1 MKRLTILLTLFA
13 IAQSAMAY
21 KYHDPKAGANHSH
34 HHTYDQKQARTWKF
48 EDKSI
53 AAEGT
58 FLLAKAGKV
67 FIEKEDGVVSFPIEK
82 LSWVDQKYVSRKLKE
97 IEAINKELYLD
108 QPAKKA
114 NNSNRWAQSLAGSV
128 LALALL
134 FTIVLLRQ
142 RMAGKTHWAVGS
154 FSALLVTS
162 VVLASCA
169 SGDRGT
175 DETPS
180 IGTSFTSDPTVM
192 NAAFTP
198 YNNVSTHWDD
208 NYFYVESQGI
218 PDHQMM
224 VGITAWIA
232 QVPTPHDYTGDN
244 AWPIP
249 LTATYADNPISIES
263 DFQRGAIGV
272 AANGIPIFNPLNASG
287 LVSQQ
292 IGELDAYGGH
302 SGRGDDYHYHTAP
315 LHLET
320 TSVLQPIAYALDGFA
335 VYGSKEPDGTNMA
348 SLDDY
353 HGHEYGDNY
362 HYHGTET
369 YPYMIA
375 AMRGEVALSGNSPQT
390 QVEPQPVGQA
400 FRGDPHAINSD
411 NLVIDNLVE
420 KTGGNGYVLTYT
432 SNGVEGSVDYS
443 WDENGLYTFI
453 FNDIDGST
461 TTETFQ
467 R

>member
-1 MKRLTILLTLFA
+1 
-13 IAQSAMAY
+13 MAY
-21 KYHDPKAGANHSH
+21 KYHDPKAGTQHSH
-34 HHTYDQKQARTWKF
+34 HTSDEARVRTWKF

-58 FLLAKAGKV
+58 FLVAKAGKV
-67 FIEKEDGVVSFPIEK
+67 FIEKKDAVISIPIEK

-97 IEAINKELYLD
+97 IEKINKQMYLTA
-108 QPAKKA
+108 PPKKA
-114 NNSNRWAQSLAGSV
+114 SNASRWAQPLAGSV
-128 LALALL
+128 LVLTLL

-142 RMAGKTHWAVGS
+142 RTSSKTHLATVS
-154 FSALLVTS
+154 LSALLIAS
-162 VVLASCA
+162 VVLAGC
-169 SGDRGT
+169 SGGNGDT

-180 IGTSFTSDPTVM
+180 IGTSFTSDPSVM

-198 YNNVSTHWDD
+198 YSNVSTRWDD

-249 LTATYADNPISIES
+249 LTATYAANPISIES

-315 LHLET
+315 LHLEN
-320 TSVLQPIAYALDGFA
+320 TSILQPIAYALDGFA
-335 VYGSKEPDGTNMA
+335 VYGSKEPDGANMTT
-348 SLDDY
+348 LDDY
-353 HGHEYGDNY
+353 HGHEYGDSY
-362 HYHGTET
+362 HYHGTES

-375 AMRGEVALSGNSPQT
+375 AMRGEVTLSGNSPQT

-400 FRGDPHAINSD
+400 FRGDPHPINSD
-411 NLVIDNLVE
+411 NLVIDNLTE
-420 KTGGNGYVLTYT
+420 KTGANGYVLTYT
-432 SNGVEGSVDYS
+432 SNGIQGSVDYS
-443 WDENGLYTFI
+443 WDDNGLYTFI
-453 FNDIDGST
+453 FNDINGST

>member
-1 MKRLTILLTLFA
+1 MKRITILLTLFV

-34 HHTYDQKQARTWKF
+34 HNYDPAQARTWKF
-48 EDKSI
+48 EDRSI

-58 FLLAKAGKV
+58 FLMAKAGKV
-67 FIEKEDGVVSFPIEK
+67 FIEKKDGVVSFAIEK
-82 LSWVDQKYVSRKLKE
+82 LSWVDQKYITRKLKE
-97 IEAINKELYLD
+97 IEEINSQRYLD
-108 QPAKKA
+108 RPAKKA
-114 NNSNRWAQSLAGSV
+114 TTTSQWAQTLAGLV
-128 LALALL
+128 LVLTLV
-134 FTIVLLRQ
+134 FTAVLLRQ
-142 RMAGKTHWAVGS
+142 KTSKPPLAISS
-154 FSALLVTS
+154 FSALLIAS
-162 VVLASCA
+162 LVLASCA
-169 SGDRGT
+169 SGDGDM

-180 IGTSFTSDPTVM
+180 IGTSFTSDPAVM

-198 YNNVSTHWDD
+198 YSNVSTRWDD
-208 NYFYVESQGI
+208 SYFYVESQGI

-232 QVPTPHDYTGDN
+232 QVPTPHDYTGTN
-244 AWPIP
+244 AWLIP
-249 LTATYADNPISIES
+249 LTATYADNPISIET

-335 VYGSKEPDGTNMA
+335 VYGSKEPDGTNMNA
-348 SLDDY
+348 LDNY
-353 HGHEYGDNY
+353 HGHEYGDSY

-375 AMRGEVALSGNSPQT
+375 AMRGEVALSGTSPQT

-400 FRGDPHAINSD
+400 FRGDPHPINSD
-411 NLVIDNLVE
+411 NLVIDDLVQ
-420 KTGGNGYVLTYT
+420 KTGGNGYVLSYT
-432 SNGVEGSVDYS
+432 SNGIQGSVDYS
-443 WDENGLYTFI
+443 WDDNGLYTFI
-453 FNDIDGST
+453 FNDTDGST